1 MFLGEWG
8 FPPVGVAVRSK
19 KMFLCFH
26 GLWNIVIQCDTIS
39 IRFYT
44 CNGWLTL
51 TLDLFNAWVFPCGIG
66 IFSARI
72 ASTRHQESGLSLQL
86 HDMRRHCMQTQC
98 SEPPNTSK
106 ERICFQF
113 IRNVNANEHDNCSKD
128 ILSMKAG
135 TWNTWNNSGVD
146 LITFFSNHCH
156 GPRFSTLL
164 LFCWRISIT
173 TAWVAVLF
181 ARLPRIDSMEKE
193 ERGWEKDGIS
203 WNTLTFFP
211 ACFFFFCFSM
221 CGNLC

>member
-86 HDMRRHCMQTQC
+86 HNH
-98 SEPPNTSK
+98 
-106 ERICFQF
+106 
-113 IRNVNANEHDNCSKD
+113 
-128 ILSMKAG
+128 
-135 TWNTWNNSGVD
+135 SGHAETLHAD
-146 LITFFSNHCH
+146 
-156 GPRFSTLL
+156 TLL
-164 LFCWRISIT
+164 WTPKHSQRSLSERWIKINMTIVQKISYQWKQKHGTLET
-173 TAWVAVLF
+173 TQVL
-181 ARLPRIDSMEKE
+181 I
-193 ERGWEKDGIS
+193 
-203 WNTLTFFP
+203 
-211 ACFFFFCFSM
+211 
-221 CGNLC
+221 